1 MRVSIYFAGT
11 IAKDHEVMD
20 SKWTEEDFTQ
30 LQEYISPFLLNFMN
44 PAHRTDDMSD
54 PKSVFGRDM
63 TQIYLSDI
71 VFVDGRHR
79 RGLGVGAEMMWA
91 KFLAKPLLI
100 LVPDES
106 YYKKSNVDVLGNHVP
121 QYIHPFVDTL
131 CDQMVTTLKEGG
143 EWIVKWAKRDVG
155 MVKDL
160 TTVYEA
166 MQYYQNSQYE
176 KDDPM
181 KEMIAGSEELIK
193 QFESIATL

>member
-1 MRVSIYFAGT
+1 MRISIYFAGT

-20 SKWTEEDFTQ
+20 SMWTEEDFTQ
-30 LQEYISPFLLNFMN
+30 LQKDISPFLLNFMN
-44 PAHRTDDMSD
+44 PAHRTDDMND

-63 TQIYLSDI
+63 TQIFLSDI
-71 VFVDGRHR
+71 IFVDARHR

-100 LVPDES
+100 LVPNES
-106 YYKKSNVDVLGNHVP
+106 YYRKSNIDVLGTHVAE
-121 QYIHPFVDTL
+121 YVHPFVDTL

-143 EWIVKWAKRDVG
+143 EWIVKWAKKEVG

-166 MQYYQNSQYE
+166 MQYYQKSQYE
-176 KDDPM
+176 QDDPM
-181 KEMIAGSEELIK
+181 KEMIVESEEMLK
-193 QFESIATL
+193 QFESISVL